1 MTPEVL
7 TPEVQY
13 TSQAEADLD
22 DIASFTRQKWGQSH
36 AKFYFSFLVETFAT
50 LAETPLTGT
59 PYSDAHPNWHRLEH
73 QSHVILYVPTDSGV
87 RIQRVLHNRR
97 KPLA

>member
-1 MTPEVL
+1 MTPEIL

-13 TSQAEADLD
+13 SAQAEADLD
-22 DIASFTRQKWGQSH
+22 DIASFTRQKWGEIH
-36 AKFYFSFLVETFAT
+36 AKFYFSFLVETFAN
-50 LAETPLTGT
+50 LADDPLTGT
-59 PYSDAHPNWHRLEH
+59 SYSNTHPDWHRLEH
-73 QSHVILYVPTDSGV
+73 QSHVILYVPTQTGV